1 MTSKQSD
8 SAILNLG
15 DIGEENTFS
24 SSINPTMNNMST
36 TVHTFEDKI
45 PDSALDGDDEGTTN
59 GADTIGLLEAEN
71 RKQMNYNFWSLSFYG
86 QFFDVDTEDV
96 GRRLVWSMLPR
107 PSTTTDFLRR
117 SIRPKPDLYGPF
129 WVCVTLVF
137 SVAISGNVAA
147 YLQTAVDQNDVKG
160 FRWHYD
166 FHKVTLAATAVFG
179 YAWLVPAGLY
189 AVLWWNS
196 GSKNDSQTNNSSSF
210 LELLCV
216 YGYSLAIYIPVSVLW
231 TIQNSVWQWGLV
243 LAGAGLSGA
252 VLLLA
257 IWPSVQDHSKKIAII
272 LIGIVLLLHILLA
285 CGFMLYF
292 FHVPDSKAMKVE
304 SNLVSSIK
312 NAENL
317 ASGINQNSPESKNIE
332 PENVVPKEKI
342 SAGVSTPAKV
352 DDVPPKKTNDKT

>member
-1 MTSKQSD
+1 MIKSSD
-8 SAILNLG
+8 TAILNLG
-15 DIGEENTFS
+15 DIGEENTF
-24 SSINPTMNNMST
+24 TATTDKGNMTS
-36 TVHTFEDKI
+36 TVHSFEDKL
-45 PDSALDGDDEGTTN
+45 PDSALDADDEGTSN
-59 GADTIGLLEAEN
+59 SADTIGLLDGEN
-71 RKQMNYNFWSLSFYG
+71 RKQMNYNFWSLAFYG

-96 GRRLVWSMLPR
+96 RRRLVWSMLPR
-107 PSTTTDFLRR
+107 PSETTDFVRR

-147 YLQTAVDQNDVKG
+147 YLQTAVHEDVTG

-179 YAWLVPAGLY
+179 YAWLVPAALY
-189 AVLWWNS
+189 TALWWIS
-196 GSKNDSQTNNSSSF
+196 GSKATEQSSSSASF

-231 TIQNSVWQWGLV
+231 MIQNSIWQWSLV

-257 IWPSVQDHSKKIAII
+257 LWPAIQDHPKKIGVI
-272 LIGIVLLLHILLA
+272 LTGVVLLLHLLLA

-292 FHVPDSKAMKVE
+292 FHVPDSYVSQDINTVKETLATNVTKA
-304 SNLVSSIK
+304 SS
-312 NAENL
+312 
-317 ASGINQNSPESKNIE
+317 
-332 PENVVPKEKI
+332 
-342 SAGVSTPAKV
+342 
-352 DDVPPKKTNDKT
+352 